1 MRNPAQRASASYS
14 QGVPSQTL
22 ASETLVVATQYT
34 KQIAIDDLVVGM
46 YIVGLDQSWLQ
57 SPFLLHRRRIGR
69 DEEIARL
76 KAYGVRRVTIDP
88 TRGLDLVEKLPR
100 LEEGSGEEGRGDGPS
115 PSLGDTLTPTL
126 SQKEKERDST
136 YQRTC
141 DRRLVS
147 PMPDLALVRA
157 VHTEATT
164 AVQSLFEGTKT
175 GAPLNSA
182 AAQEVVHHLME
193 TVLSQHEAL
202 AGLIHMRQ
210 FEANLYAH
218 VINVCI
224 FALMLGAMQDLDKA
238 VLTCLGAGAL
248 LHDLGQVHLPRN
260 LVRKPGLYTA
270 QEQRLMQAHPHLGA
284 LVLSQTPHM
293 PEDTCRI
300 VAEHH
305 ERLDG
310 SGYPQGL
317 GGAALSPLSQIVA
330 IADVYE
336 TMLGTRQG
344 RPPLL
349 PAQAMKEL
357 YHQGRAQQL
366 DLGLVEKMVRCLGIY
381 PVGSLIELNTGERG
395 IVIAVNPGKALQPMV
410 HLLWDQSHQLYA
422 TPVTVDL
429 AAPDADAPLRT
440 IRDVLDPVAEG
451 YDLAAYF
458 SESTGT

>member
-1 MRNPAQRASASYS
+1 
-14 QGVPSQTL
+14 
-22 ASETLVVATQYT
+22 VATQHT
-34 KQIAIDDLVVGM
+34 KQISINDLVVGM

-57 SPFLLHRRRIGR
+57 SPFLFHRRLIGR
-69 DEEIARL
+69 NEEIARL

-88 TRGLDLVEKLPR
+88 TRGLDLVDAPPQPAEGVLPASAA
-100 LEEGSGEEGRGDGPS
+100 LAPLPVHEGNSEGPGLSPGDPLTPPRSPRKRQRDNVQRSPLRRPS
-115 PSLGDTLTPTL
+115 PI
-126 SQKEKERDST
+126 
-136 YQRTC
+136 
-141 DRRLVS
+141 
-147 PMPDLALVRA
+147 PDLALARA
-157 VHTEATT
+157 VHTEATI
-164 AVQSLFEGTKT
+164 AVQSLFEGAKT

-182 AAQEVVHHLME
+182 AAQVVVHRLMD

-224 FALMLGAMQDLDKA
+224 FTLMLGTMQDLAKP
-238 VLTCLGAGAL
+238 VLASLGVGAL
-248 LHDLGQVHLPRN
+248 LHDVGQVRLPRN
-260 LVRKPGLYTA
+260 LVRKPGHYTA

-284 LVLSQTPHM
+284 RMLSQTSHM
-293 PEDTCRI
+293 PQDACRI

-317 GGAALSPLSQIVA
+317 RGIALSPLSQMVA

-336 TMLGTRQG
+336 TMLSTREG
-344 RPPLL
+344 HPPLL
-349 PAQAMKEL
+349 PAQALKEL
-357 YHQGRAQQL
+357 YQQGRARQF

-395 IVIAVNPGKALQPMV
+395 IVMAINPRKALQPVV
-410 HLLWDQSHQLYA
+410 HILWDQAHQLYG

-440 IRDVLDPVAEG
+440 IRGVLDPTVEG
-451 YDLAAYF
+451 YDLATYV
-458 SESTGT
+458 SKGTSV

>member
-1 MRNPAQRASASYS
+1 M
-14 QGVPSQTL
+14 
-22 ASETLVVATQYT
+22 SETLVVATQHT
-34 KQIAIDDLVVGM
+34 KQISIDDLVVGM

-57 SPFLLHRRRIGR
+57 SPFLFHRRRIGR
-69 DEEIARL
+69 YEEIARL
-76 KAYGVRRVTIDP
+76 KAYGVQRVTIDP
-88 TRGLDLVEKLPR
+88 TRGLDLVKTQPR
-100 LEEGSGEEGRGDGPS
+100 TAEGLGEGTIHHS
-115 PSLGDTLTPTL
+115 PLNRP
-126 SQKEKERDST
+126 R
-136 YQRTC
+136 
-141 DRRLVS
+141 VS
-147 PMPDLALVRA
+147 PLPDLTLAHA
-157 VHTEATT
+157 VHTEATI

-182 AAQEVVHHLME
+182 AAQEVVHRLME
-193 TVLSQHEAL
+193 TVLSQHDVL
-202 AGLIHMRQ
+202 AGLIHMRR
-210 FEANLYAH
+210 FETNLYAH

-224 FALMLGAMQDLDKA
+224 FALMLGAMQDLDKTILA
-238 VLTCLGAGAL
+238 CLGVGAL
-248 LHDLGQVHLPRN
+248 LHDVGQVHLPRN

-284 LVLSQTPHM
+284 TRLSRTPHM
-293 PEDTCRI
+293 PEDACRI

-336 TMLGTRQG
+336 TMLGTREG

-349 PAQAMKEL
+349 PAQAIKEL
-357 YHQGRAQQL
+357 YQQGRAQQL

-395 IVIAVNPGKALQPMV
+395 IVVAVNPGKALQPVV
-410 HLLWDQSHQLYA
+410 HILWDQTHQCYA

-429 AAPDADAPLRT
+429 AAPDADAPRRT
-440 IRDVLDPVAEG
+440 IRDVLDPAAAG
-451 YDLAAYF
+451 YDIATYF
-458 SESTGT
+458 AESHGP

>member
-1 MRNPAQRASASYS
+1 
-14 QGVPSQTL
+14 
-22 ASETLVVATQYT
+22 LVVATQHT
-34 KQIAIDDLVVGM
+34 KQISIDDLVVGM

-57 SPFLLHRRRIGR
+57 SPFLFHRRRITR
-69 DEEIARL
+69 YEEIARL

-88 TRGLDLVEKLPR
+88 TRGLDLVETLPR
-100 LEEGSGEEGRGDGPS
+100 PAEGLGEGKGGEGREGDDVRP
-115 PSLGDTLTPTL
+115 PPC
-126 SQKEKERDST
+126 SQPH
-136 YQRTC
+136 
-141 DRRLVS
+141 VS
-147 PMPDLALVRA
+147 PLSDLALVRT
-157 VHTEATT
+157 VYTEAMT

-175 GAPLNSA
+175 GAPIHSA
-182 AAQEVVHHLME
+182 AAQEVVHRLME

-210 FEANLYAH
+210 FETNLYAH

-224 FALMLGAMQDLDKA
+224 FALMLGAMQDLDKT
-238 VLTCLGAGAL
+238 VLDCLGMGAL
-248 LHDLGQVHLPRN
+248 LHDVGQVHLPRN

-284 LVLSQTPHM
+284 TMLSRTPRM
-293 PEDTCRI
+293 PEDACRI

-336 TMLGTRQG
+336 TMLGTREG

-349 PAQAMKEL
+349 PAQAIKEL
-357 YHQGRAQQL
+357 YQQGRAQQL
-366 DLGLVEKMVRCLGIY
+366 DLGLVEKMIRCLGIY

-395 IVIAVNPGKALQPMV
+395 IVLAVNPGKALQPV
-410 HLLWDQSHQLYA
+410 VYILWDQTHQRYA
-422 TPVTVDL
+422 TPVAVDL

-440 IRDVLDPVAEG
+440 ICDVLDPVAEG
-451 YDLAAYF
+451 YDVATYF
-458 SESTGT
+458 SESNGS

>member
-1 MRNPAQRASASYS
+1 
-14 QGVPSQTL
+14 
-22 ASETLVVATQYT
+22 
-34 KQIAIDDLVVGM
+34 M

-57 SPFLLHRRRIGR
+57 SPFLFHRRRIGR
-69 DEEIARL
+69 YEEIARL

-88 TRGLDLVEKLPR
+88 TRGLDLVETLPR
-100 LEEGSGEEGRGDGPS
+100 PTEGLGEDKGGGGREQDNLHPH
-115 PSLGDTLTPTL
+115 PCARPRVFPL
-126 SQKEKERDST
+126 
-136 YQRTC
+136 
-141 DRRLVS
+141 
-147 PMPDLALVRA
+147 PDLALART
-157 VHTEATT
+157 VHTEAMT

-182 AAQEVVHHLME
+182 AAQEVVHRLME

-210 FEANLYAH
+210 FETNLYAH

-224 FALMLGAMQDLDKA
+224 FALMLGAMQDLDKT
-238 VLTCLGAGAL
+238 VLACLGVGAL
-248 LHDLGQVHLPRN
+248 LHDVGQVHLPRN
-260 LVRKPGLYTA
+260 LVRKPSLYTA
-270 QEQRLMQAHPHLGA
+270 QEQRLMQAHPHLG
-284 LVLSQTPHM
+284 VTMLSRTTPHM
-293 PEDTCRI
+293 PEDACRI

-336 TMLGTRQG
+336 TMLGTREG

-349 PAQAMKEL
+349 PAQAIKEL
-357 YHQGRAQQL
+357 YQQGRAQQL
-366 DLGLVEKMVRCLGIY
+366 DLHLVEKMVRCLGIY

-395 IVIAVNPGKALQPMV
+395 IVLAVNPGKALQPVV
-410 HLLWDQSHQLYA
+410 HILWDQTHQCYA

-429 AAPDADAPLRT
+429 AAPDADTPIRT
-440 IRDVLDPVAEG
+440 IRDVLDPTAEG
-451 YDLAAYF
+451 YDIATYF
-458 SESTGT
+458 SESNGA

>member
-1 MRNPAQRASASYS
+1 
-14 QGVPSQTL
+14 
-22 ASETLVVATQYT
+22 VATQHT

-57 SPFLLHRRRIGR
+57 SPFLFHRRRIGR
-69 DEEIARL
+69 YEEIARL

-88 TRGLDLVEKLPR
+88 TRGLDLVETLPR
-100 LEEGSGEEGRGDGPS
+100 PAEGLGEDKGGGGIRQDNLHPH
-115 PSLGDTLTPTL
+115 PCARPRVLPL
-126 SQKEKERDST
+126 
-136 YQRTC
+136 
-141 DRRLVS
+141 
-147 PMPDLALVRA
+147 PDLALART
-157 VHTEATT
+157 VHTEAMT

-182 AAQEVVHHLME
+182 AAQEVVHRLME

-210 FEANLYAH
+210 FETNLYAH

-224 FALMLGAMQDLDKA
+224 FALMLGAMQDLDKT
-238 VLTCLGAGAL
+238 VLACLGVGAL
-248 LHDLGQVHLPRN
+248 LHDVGQVHLPRN
-260 LVRKPGLYTA
+260 LVRKPSLYTA
-270 QEQRLMQAHPHLGA
+270 QEQRLMQAHPHLG
-284 LVLSQTPHM
+284 VTMLSRTTPHM
-293 PEDTCRI
+293 PEDACRI

-336 TMLGTRQG
+336 TMLGTREG

-349 PAQAMKEL
+349 PAQAIKEL
-357 YHQGRAQQL
+357 YQQGRAQQL
-366 DLGLVEKMVRCLGIY
+366 DLHLVEKMVRCLGIY

-395 IVIAVNPGKALQPMV
+395 IVLAVNPGKALQPVV
-410 HLLWDQSHQLYA
+410 HILWDQTHQCYA

-429 AAPDADAPLRT
+429 AAPEADTPIRT
-440 IRDVLDPVAEG
+440 IRDVLDPTVEG
-451 YDLAAYF
+451 YDIATYF
-458 SESTGT
+458 SESNGS

>member
-1 MRNPAQRASASYS
+1 M
-14 QGVPSQTL
+14 
-22 ASETLVVATQYT
+22 ATQHT
-34 KQIAIDDLVVGM
+34 KQISIDDLIVGM

-57 SPFLLHRRRIGR
+57 SPFLFHRRRIGR
-69 DEEIARL
+69 YEEIARL

-88 TRGLDLVEKLPR
+88 TRGLDLVETLPR
-100 LEEGSGEEGRGDGPS
+100 PAEGKGEGVPQTWEKP
-115 PSLGDTLTPTL
+115 PTPTL
-126 SQKEKERDST
+126 SQREQDNLRPHPCG
-136 YQRTC
+136 RP
-141 DRRLVS
+141 RVS
-147 PMPDLALVRA
+147 PLPDLALART

-164 AVQSLFEGTKT
+164 AVQSLFEGAKT
-175 GAPLNSA
+175 GPLHSA

-224 FALMLGAMQDLDKA
+224 FALILGAMQELDKT
-238 VLTCLGAGAL
+238 VLACLGVGAL
-248 LHDLGQVHLPRN
+248 LHDVGQVHLPRN
-260 LVRKPGLYTA
+260 LIRKPGLYTA

-284 LVLSQTPHM
+284 TLLSRTPHM
-293 PEDTCRI
+293 PEDACRI

-336 TMLGTRQG
+336 TMLGAREG

-349 PAQAMKEL
+349 PAQAIKEL
-357 YHQGRAQQL
+357 YQQGRTQQL

-395 IVIAVNPGKALQPMV
+395 IVLAVNPGKALQPVV
-410 HLLWDQSHQLYA
+410 HILWDQTHQRYA

-429 AAPDADAPLRT
+429 VAPDADAPLRT
-440 IRDVLDPVAEG
+440 IRDVLDPAAEG
-451 YDLAAYF
+451 YDMATYF
-458 SESTGT
+458 AESNGS

>member
-1 MRNPAQRASASYS
+1 
-14 QGVPSQTL
+14 
-22 ASETLVVATQYT
+22 VATQHT
-34 KQIAIDDLVVGM
+34 QQISIDDLVIGM

-57 SPFLLHRRRIGR
+57 SPFLFHRRRIER
-69 DEEIARL
+69 YEEIARL

-88 TRGLDLVEKLPR
+88 TRGLDLIETLPR
-100 LEEGSGEEGRGDGPS
+100 PAEVQSESVPHAWEKPLLPTSSQREQDTICPHLCGRP
-115 PSLGDTLTPTL
+115 
-126 SQKEKERDST
+126 
-136 YQRTC
+136 
-141 DRRLVS
+141 LVS
-147 PMPDLALVRA
+147 PLPDLALART
-157 VHTEATT
+157 VHTEATM

-175 GAPLNSA
+175 GAPLHSA

-210 FEANLYAH
+210 FEVNLYAH

-224 FALMLGAMQDLDKA
+224 FALMLGAMQDLDKT
-238 VLTCLGAGAL
+238 VLACLGVGAL
-248 LHDLGQVHLPRN
+248 LHDVGHVHLPRN

-284 LVLSQTPHM
+284 TMLSRTPRM
-293 PEDTCRI
+293 PEDACRI

-317 GGAALSPLSQIVA
+317 GGAALSPLSQTVA

-336 TMLGTRQG
+336 TMLGTREG

-349 PAQAMKEL
+349 PAQAIKEL
-357 YHQGRAQQL
+357 YQQGRAQQL
-366 DLGLVEKMVRCLGIY
+366 DLSLVEKMVRCLGIY

-395 IVIAVNPGKALQPMV
+395 IVIAVNPGKALQPV
-410 HLLWDQSHQLYA
+410 VYILWNQTHQRYA

-429 AAPDADAPLRT
+429 ATPAPDAPLRT
-440 IRDVLDPVAEG
+440 ICEALDPTATG
-451 YDLAAYF
+451 YDIAALLRKVTA
-458 SESTGT
+458 SHARP